1 MRSLLACMTESEV
14 VFMPRHQGKSRLRR
28 AAGCVLSLFVALS
41 YFSPA
46 QEALRS
52 LPPVLSLTAGDRHT
66 LLIGSPLTLTPVEG
80 PIAVSASDDETL
92 RGRGA
97 VSVTAETSGTAE
109 MLLSLMGLIPI
120 RTVEVEIGEEKILIP
135 GGQALGV
142 AMRTEGVLVVGT
154 GEMADGASPA
164 KLCGIQPGDIIRRVN
179 GVSIGSASQLSDLIA
194 KAGEKPLPV
203 EYTRGGSTMTATLTP
218 RIDPATGTARMG
230 AWVRDST
237 AGVGTMSFYD
247 PETGRFGALGHAITD
262 GDTGQ
267 ILTVS
272 RGEVLHADV
281 VAVQKGEPGR
291 PGELKGSFMNA
302 DGRLGAVT
310 LNSALGVYGTLDA
323 PPTHPL
329 YPDGLPVGRASTVHP
344 GPATILSTVDGG
356 GIQVYDIEIERV
368 NPASSSAQKSMLI
381 RVTDEA
387 LIEKTGGIVQGMSGS
402 PIIQDGR
409 IIGAVTHVLVNDPT
423 RGYGIFIENM
433 LGTAETA
440 S

>member
-1 MRSLLACMTESEV
+1 MQTMNACMTESEV
-14 VFMPRHQGKSRLRR
+14 IIMPCHQGKSRLRK
-28 AAGCVLSLFVALS
+28 AAGCVLALVIALS

-52 LPPVLSLTAGDRHT
+52 LPPVLSITEGDHHT
-66 LLIGSPLTLTPVEG
+66 LLIGSPLTLTPVNG
-80 PIAVSASDDETL
+80 PVAVSASEDETL
-92 RGRGA
+92 RDCGA
-97 VSVTAETSGTAE
+97 VSVTGESVGTAE
-109 MLLSLMGLIPI
+109 MLLSLMGIIPI

-135 GGQALGV
+135 GGSALGV
-142 AMRTEGVLVVGT
+142 AMRTDGVLVVGT
-154 GEMADGASPA
+154 GEMADGTSPA
-164 KLCGIQPGDIIRRVN
+164 KLCGLLPGDVIRRVN
-179 GVSIGSASQLSDLIA
+179 GVAIQSASQLSELIA
-194 KAGEKPLPV
+194 RAGEKPLPV
-203 EYTRGGSTMTATLTP
+203 EYTRGGSAMTATLTP

-230 AWVRDST
+230 DST

-267 ILTVS
+267 ILNVS
-272 RGEVLHADV
+272 YGEVLHADI
-281 VAVQKGEPGR
+281 VAVQKGQAGR

-302 DGRLGAVT
+302 EGRLGSVT
-310 LNSALGVYGTLDA
+310 LNSALGVYGTLDE
-323 PPTHPL
+323 PPVHPL

-344 GPATILSTVDGG
+344 GPAVILSTVDGG
-356 GIQVYDIEIERV
+356 GVQAYSIEIERV

-423 RGYGIFIENM
+423 RGYGIFIEHM
-433 LGTAETA
+433 MGAAE
-440 S
+440 